1 MIPHV
6 TKSAWYTGDSYIYLS
21 IHLPVDIQKYY
32 SSLHEYQLQSLK
44 FSTFPFL
51 RSLIDRSSCVHCL
64 FTIHSPFTI
73 LRSPFSV
80 RWRSLFTKRS
90 SFAHRAFS
98 YRSQTFIVRSS
109 FLKRSA
115 IFIRNSNVKGSFLNQ
130 WQNKDGT
137 CAEWWVKT
145 FSLYQKFHC

>member
-98 YRSQTFIVRSS
+98 YRSQNVHRSLIV
-109 FLKRSA
+109 LKA
-115 IFIRNSNVKGSFLNQ
+115 
-130 WQNKDGT
+130 
-137 CAEWWVKT
+137 
-145 FSLYQKFHC
+145 FSHFHSELQRERIVLKSVTK